1 MGKLSFIHIGKQRGF
16 SELFAKKLKLGN
28 KYFPTIKKASRK
40 AERGFM
46 SKKEL
51 TEEARQA
58 RNAYMKR
65 WRAENKDKVAEY
77 NAKFW
82 QRKSDELKGLGE
94 NDQNN

>member
-1 MGKLSFIHIGKQRGF
+1 
-16 SELFAKKLKLGN
+16 
-28 KYFPTIKKASRK
+28 
-40 AERGFM
+40 M

-65 WRAENKDKVAEY
+65 WRSENKDKVAEY

-94 NDQNN
+94 IADKDEKTAYIITLTGSNADVLEACKNPATGKIKAHRR

>member
-1 MGKLSFIHIGKQRGF
+1 MI
-16 SELFAKKLKLGN
+16 
-28 KYFPTIKKASRK
+28 
-40 AERGFM
+40 
-46 SKKEL
+46 KKEL